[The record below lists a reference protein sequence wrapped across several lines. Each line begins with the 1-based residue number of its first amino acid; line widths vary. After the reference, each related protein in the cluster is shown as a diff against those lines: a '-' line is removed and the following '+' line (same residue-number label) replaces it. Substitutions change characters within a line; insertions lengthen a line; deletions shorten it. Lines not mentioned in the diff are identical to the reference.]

1 MEEKTFVFLKSL
13 INTLDICILS
23 SKLPLQILCLS
34 TQMQRPI
41 FYLIFGFKN
50 WLFLRYK
57 YKSD

>member
-50 WLFLRYK
+50 WFF
-57 YKSD
+57 